1 MAENEFKTANLTYP
15 KVIMLTAKDDPELK
29 NTLYREKLIHGF
41 FNKPVPIDILED
53 KIREILKIQPPKISF
68 EEGGRTGENLVPFE
82 NKAKRG

>member
-1 MAENEFKTANLTYP
+1 LILVDYNVPRHSGIEILVMAENEFKTANLTYP

-53 KIREILKIQPPKISF
+53 KIREILKI
-68 EEGGRTGENLVPFE
+68 
-82 NKAKRG
+82 